1 MGEIAREIES
11 GWVTRVELGSH
22 DAEHRAKGEAVKVDI
37 KHALFRVVKAVLVLV
52 GYDEAA
58 VGSWEAVRD
67 KVKRRFFLDQ
77 LLAYSPHLDD
87 EKLAGIRLA
96 RAAAV
101 LNGASVSQL
110 QASPL
115 IGTML
120 YEFIVACAD
129 LHRGRS
135 PTSHKIEIPALPAG
149 GVGTVSCTAT
159 GPDASEPAVW
169 KSRLGDAGA
178 QLSAFPGLD
187 ARALDRGA
195 AAGTLE
201 LVVTWAVQPEPKP
214 ATPPP
219 PPPVEES
226 EEDSDEESD
235 DAPKQ
240 KLTKKQQKEAAE
252 AAARKKK
259 EKERER
265 AKRKGKKEESE
276 DEEGGEDADGAQL
289 RPRRQPQW
297 APDLDCSC
305 LLLDARGNLFDT
317 VSFARLASRNGA
329 VRVTDFGRSRSTQV
343 KFVTIKGKK
352 VPVKPDENATQIP
365 ANTEMFTVDLSRVPP
380 SVTTLAFSV
389 HASVP
394 GESLRNL
401 TRLDAELRPRTAA
414 GHAAPLARFSLAD
427 SAASGALVMALHRA
441 PEDPEQ
447 WIARAILEPL
457 GGAAT
462 PSAAKDAARAHLVDL
477 AVGHVGDGSALARGL
492 QAGARTWHD
501 ADPWGLRPGET
512 VPLVQDEISV
522 GVSWTALSAPVPA
535 GAAAIA
541 SLPGKK
547 GPVDPAAA
555 AAAAA
560 SRQVGLSTSLCVMDG
575 GNVTQT
581 LSQDNPVNEDQTVA
595 NTAGTPEAPQALT
608 GGDRDRYGVALGSM
622 AKDVSALVLSV
633 SARALSEEDDQ
644 PVALKDLASITV
656 RVVDNET
663 GKELARYTMETASL
677 AADRAGALPVK
688 IQRRRD
694 AWEVVAIGLATE
706 GGSPGDQSDEL
717 AQVGE
722 LAWSLPTVL
731 APGAQLSIPTDTVVL
746 GVGAHSTLGGV
757 TVDAS
762 VALFQEG
769 RHTDLATK
777 DKLKSNDK
785 AIVHSGDSKEDRD
798 GSDEEEE
805 PADEDAPPPQKDTD
819 TINVNFLKLNE
830 KVDAFVVSL
839 AIREKERDFVD
850 LDSAYLRVV
859 DEETKRELARF
870 TVKPSHT
877 LHAGGNVLVRVTR
890 EPGHWLLTA
899 LGAPHAG
906 ESRTPEALA
915 AAAADL
921 LSPRWA
927 PPIELSRGEPFW
939 PNRPK
944 LGVRF
949 SAASAARLDLGAE
962 AWVFS
967 GGNFSEQVGRRAKLS
982 GDRAIEAA
990 GEVDLTFTPGSFNPA
1005 TDVILVALVVHE
1017 AQASFQDVDE
1027 ITMTVLDR
1035 RDSRAIAAFH
1045 IPQADVKKS
1054 KAAVM
1059 ARFAQVKGQWV
1070 FTPIGDTFPASNP
1083 VDLDLQLA
1091 QYLA

>member
-11 GWVTRVELGSH
+11 GWVTRVEMGSH
-22 DAEHRAKGEAVKVDI
+22 DAEHRAKGEAVKVDV

-52 GYDEAA
+52 GYEEAA
-58 VGSWEAVRD
+58 VGTWELVRD

-77 LLAYSPHLDD
+77 LLAYSPHLED

-101 LNGASVSQL
+101 VNGASVGQL

-129 LHRGRS
+129 LHRGRGS
-135 PTSHKIEIPALPAG
+135 VSHKVEIPALPAG
-149 GVGTVSCTAT
+149 GAGTVACGVT
-159 GPDASEPAVW
+159 GPDAAEPAVW
-169 KSRLGDAGA
+169 KSRLGDPGA
-178 QLSAFPGLD
+178 QLAAFPGLD
-187 ARALDRGA
+187 ARAVDRGA

-219 PPPVEES
+219 PPPAEES

-259 EKERER
+259 EKEKEK
-265 AKRKGKKEESE
+265 AKKKGKKDESE
-276 DEEGGEDADGAQL
+276 DEDGGEDADAAHLL

-317 VSFARLASRNGA
+317 VSFSRLASRNGA

-352 VPVKPDENATQIP
+352 VPVKPDENASQIP
-365 ANTEMFTVDLSRVPP
+365 ANTEVFTVDLSRVPP

-414 GHAAPLARFSLAD
+414 GHAAPLARFTLAD
-427 SAASGALVMALHRA
+427 SQASGALVMALHRA
-441 PEDPEQ
+441 PEDQEQ

-457 GGAAT
+457 AGAPT
-462 PSAAKDAARAHLVDL
+462 PSAARDAARAHLVDL
-477 AVGHVGDGSALARGL
+477 AVGHAGDGSALARG
-492 QAGARTWHD
+492 GARAWSD
-501 ADPWGLRPGET
+501 ADPWGLRPGEAA
-512 VPLVQDEISV
+512 PLVQDEVSI
-522 GVSWTALSAPVPA
+522 GVSWTALSAPLPA

-547 GPVDPAAA
+547 GPAADASAAA

-560 SRQVGLSTSLCVMDG
+560 RRVGLSTSLCVMDG

-581 LSQDNPVNEDQTVA
+581 LSQDNPINEDQTVA

-608 GGDRDRYGVALGSM
+608 GGDLDRYGVALGSM

-633 SARALSEEDDQ
+633 TARALSEEDEQ
-644 PVALKDLASITV
+644 PVSLKDLASVTV

-663 GKELARYTMETASL
+663 GKELARYTMETAGL

-694 AWEVVAIGLATE
+694 AWEIVAIGLATE

-731 APGAQLSIPTDTVVL
+731 APGAQFSIPTDTVVL

-762 VALFQEG
+762 VALYQEG

-785 AIVHSGDSKEDRD
+785 AIVHSGDSKEDRE
-798 GSDEEEE
+798 GSDEDEE
-805 PADEDAPPPQKDTD
+805 PADEDAPPAHKDTD

-839 AIREKERDFVD
+839 AIREKERDFAD
-850 LDSAYLRVV
+850 LDDAYLRVL

-870 TVKPSHT
+870 TVKPSHH
-877 LHAGGNVLVRVTR
+877 LRAGGNILVRITR

-899 LGAPHAG
+899 LGAPYAADA
-906 ESRTPEALA
+906 RTPEALA
-915 AAAADL
+915 AAATDL

-927 PPIELSRGEPFW
+927 PPIELARAEPFW

-962 AWVFS
+962 AWVFAAGS
-967 GGNFSEQVGRRAKLS
+967 LSEQVGRRTKLS

-990 GEVDLTFTPGSFNPA
+990 GDVDLTFTPGSFNPA
-1005 TDVILVALVVHE
+1005 TDVILIALVVHE

-1035 RDSRAIAAFH
+1035 KDSKAIAAFH

-1059 ARFAQVKGQWV
+1059 AKFAQVKGQWV
-1070 FTPIGDTFPASNP
+1070 LSPIGDTFPASNP
-1083 VDLDLQLA
+1083 VDLELQLA
-1091 QYLA
+1091 QYL